1 MTDQQQP
8 LVKEEKEEKK
18 EAKEKK
24 EEKKDIVEEAV
35 AMTEEEF
42 EAEVKEA
49 TEDMKEWQRER
60 EQEYLRRVG
69 FEERKREDKVQFI
82 KRIENGIIGRTYNDK
97 YPNGWFW
104 GFRGDNKNPMSDKEL
119 KEIEDIQKFYAFRKG
134 KIQMPELPAVRRE
147 VTEKAFERKGGVY
160 KVGGHEEPDAWLVQQ
175 WANQAGVSTEVREAI
190 QTDEQ
195 AKATVRAYMGAQ
207 FVDATVIHQFTIS
220 RELIAFEIVEKMEKD
235 GKKAIEGYDEEGRPI
250 LTQEA
255 KYRIYKRFMHFRNFA
270 IRDAI
275 SKAARIAQLKILNK
289 EWREEEEIEAEASE
303 VKMVHEEGR

>member
-1 MTDQQQP
+1 MTEQQP
-8 LVKEEKEEKK
+8 IVKEEKDEKK

-35 AMTEEEF
+35 AMTPEEF

-69 FEERKREDKVQFI
+69 FEEKKREDKVQFI
-82 KRIENGIIGRTYNDK
+82 KKVGDAIIGRTYNENFK
-97 YPNGWFW
+97 NGKFW
-104 GFRGDNKNPMSDKEL
+104 GIRNGKQMTDQEL
-119 KEIEDIQKFYAFRKG
+119 KKIEDIQRFYAFRRG
-134 KIQMPELPAVRRE
+134 EIQMPQPPAVRRE

-195 AKATVRAYMGAQ
+195 AKATVRAYLGAQ
-207 FVDATVIHQFTIS
+207 FVDATVIHKFTIS

-255 KYRIYKRFMHFRNFA
+255 KYRIYKRFIHFRNFA